1 MDNAIYA
8 SITRQSGLMK
18 EMEVIANNIANANTT
33 GYRREGVIFSE
44 FMAETGE
51 DSAPLSMAWAHGRLT
66 DLTPG
71 GITGTGGA
79 LDFAIEGE
87 GFFQVQTPDGIQLT
101 RAGSFMRS
109 AEGQLV
115 TPDGYPALDQGGAA
129 IVVPNDKIGA
139 GADGTLST
147 NGQPFA
153 QLGIVQPTPDS
164 QILYAG
170 GTRFS
175 VEGATEPVIE
185 PKVVQGQVE
194 NSNVNP
200 VQEISRMVQVQRAYE
215 LGQSFI
221 DKEDQ
226 RIRNVISALNQ

>member
-8 SITRQSGLMK
+8 TLSRQSGLMK
-18 EMEVIANNIANANTT
+18 EMEVVANNIANANTT

-44 FMAETGE
+44 YLSATGE

-71 GITGTGGA
+71 GISSTGGA
-79 LDFAIEGE
+79 LDFAIDGE
-87 GFFQVQTPDGIQLT
+87 GFFQVQTPDGVQLT
-101 RAGSFMRS
+101 RAGSFMRGP
-109 AEGQLV
+109 EGQLA
-115 TPDGYPALDQGGAA
+115 TPDGYAVLDQGGAA
-129 IVVPNDKIGA
+129 IIVPNGKIGMA
-139 GADGTLST
+139 SDGTLSA

-153 QLGIVQPTPDS
+153 QLGVVQPTENA

-175 VEGATEPVIE
+175 VDGDTTPVAQ
-185 PKVVQGQVE
+185 PQLAQGQIE
-194 NSNVNP
+194 SSNVNP

-221 DKEDQ
+221 DREDQ
-226 RIRNVISALNQ
+226 RIRNVITALNQ